1 MQRYGLNMSQIQEQ
15 MVFEEYIDGVLQLDD
30 EQFDEYYDSLN
41 QEQQEELNEI
51 IGKIAKCRGK
61 IAVSPITLPYK
72 VGTAALKGVGKAV
85 EMMYEG
91 DMTIEGIQ
99 QYASEEFS
107 VEFGN
112 QDRLQN
118 TVQATEQS
126 QDRLNNIQQNSVVDL
141 YNEDVVSQVRE
152 VEKSGNIRNSI
163 ASKLS
168 VIEVAKKN
176 SK

>member
-1 MQRYGLNMSQIQEQ
+1 MDNRIMT
-15 MVFEEYIDGVLQLDD
+15 
-30 EQFDEYYDSLN
+30 
-41 QEQQEELNEI
+41 EELNNSDTGEKNWKEMREKLNLYEA
-51 IGKIAKCRGK
+51 KIAEFEGK
-61 IAVSPITLPYK
+61 ERQEVFNKAGLDT
-72 VGTAALKGVGKAV
+72 TKGVGKAV

-91 DMTIEGIQ
+91 DMTVEGIQ
-99 QYASEEFS
+99 QYASEEFG

-112 QDRLQN
+112 QDRLQD

-141 YNEDVVSQVRE
+141 YNEDIVSQVRE

-163 ASKLS
+163 AAKLS
-168 VIEVAKKN
+168 VIEEAKKN

>member
-1 MQRYGLNMSQIQEQ
+1 MDNRIMT
-15 MVFEEYIDGVLQLDD
+15 
-30 EQFDEYYDSLN
+30 
-41 QEQQEELNEI
+41 EELNNSDTEATE
-51 IGKIAKCRGK
+51 GDKNWKEMREKLNLYEAKIAEFEGK
-61 IAVSPITLPYK
+61 ERQEVFNKAGLDT
-72 VGTAALKGVGKAV
+72 TKGVGKAV

-91 DMTIEGIQ
+91 DMTVEGIQ
-99 QYASEEFS
+99 QYASEEFG

-112 QDRLQN
+112 QDRLQD

-152 VEKSGNIRNSI
+152 IEKTGNTRQSI
-163 ASKLS
+163 AAKLS
-168 VIEVAKKN
+168 VIEEAKKN

>member
-1 MQRYGLNMSQIQEQ
+1 MTEEQ
-15 MVFEEYIDGVLQLDD
+15 NNSDTGEKNWKEMREKI
-30 EQFDEYYDSLN
+30 SLY
-41 QEQQEELNEI
+41 E
-51 IGKIAKCRGK
+51 GKIAEYESKERQEVFNKAGLD
-61 IAVSPITLPYK
+61 T
-72 VGTAALKGVGKAV
+72 TKGVGKAV

-91 DMTIEGIQ
+91 DMTVEGIQ
-99 QYASEEFS
+99 QYASDEFG

-112 QDRLQN
+112 QDRLQD
-118 TVQATEQS
+118 TVQATEES

-163 ASKLS
+163 AAKLS
-168 VIEVAKKN
+168 VIEEAKKN